1 MKYSIKSFACIVTV
15 LLSTIAQAEI
25 YEEQDAQGNTVY
37 TDSPDPGATEV
48 DLPETNTAD
57 AVKPTAAETPAMGE
71 APKPAG
77 TQQEGG
83 NVVVIPNSRNEEL
96 ERVINADRPHEVLEA
111 EPRYEVGD
119 HVTAEERARREA
131 AKEGVMVD
139 EQGNVEHIEHRGH
152 VGGHR

>member
-1 MKYSIKSFACIVTV
+1 MKYSIKSLACIVTV

-25 YEEQDAQGNTVY
+25 YEEKDAQGNTVY
-37 TDSPDPGATEV
+37 TDSPTQGATEV
-48 DLPETNTAD
+48 DLPETNAAE

-77 TQQEGG
+77 TQQAGG
-83 NVVVIPNSRNEEL
+83 SVVVIPNSRNEEL
-96 ERVINADRPHEVLEA
+96 EREVNADRPHEVLDA
-111 EPRYEVGD
+111 EQRHEVGD
-119 HVTAEERARREA
+119 YVTPEERARREA
-131 AKEGVMVD
+131 AKEGVIVD

>member
-1 MKYSIKSFACIVTV
+1 MKYSIKSLACIVTV

-25 YEEQDAQGNTVY
+25 YEEKDAQGNTVY

-71 APKPAG
+71 APEPAG

-83 NVVVIPNSRNEEL
+83 SVVVIPNSRNEEL
-96 ERVINADRPHEVLEA
+96 EREVNADRPHEVLDA

-119 HVTAEERARREA
+119 DVTPEERARREA
-131 AKEGVMVD
+131 ARKGVIVD
-139 EQGNVEHIEHRGH
+139 EQGNAQQIQHRGH
-152 VGGHR
+152 VDGQR